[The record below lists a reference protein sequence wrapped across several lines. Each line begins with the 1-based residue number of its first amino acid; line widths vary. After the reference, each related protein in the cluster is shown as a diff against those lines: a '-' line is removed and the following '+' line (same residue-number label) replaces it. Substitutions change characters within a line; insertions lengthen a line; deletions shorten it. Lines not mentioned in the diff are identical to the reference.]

1 MAYELGALTMRTA
14 LRLLF
19 RSHGEPDGTP
29 LILGPDIT
37 IVLGDPK
44 GVVEQAL

>member
-1 MAYELGALTMRTA
+1 MTHELLALTMPTA

-37 IVLGDPK
+37 IGLGDPK
-44 GVVEQAL
+44 GVIQKAL